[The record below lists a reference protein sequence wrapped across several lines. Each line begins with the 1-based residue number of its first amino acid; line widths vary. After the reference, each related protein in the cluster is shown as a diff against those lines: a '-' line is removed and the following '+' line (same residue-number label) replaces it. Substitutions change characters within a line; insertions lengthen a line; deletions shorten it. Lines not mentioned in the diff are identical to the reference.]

1 MVAQG
6 EEATVQEEA
15 CEDLHHQDGTVAD
28 EVDDLR
34 MDLRCKVSRQW
45 VAERLLQDTTTTTT
59 TTFTTKDH
67 HPVSNHHMA
76 EHLRLVRDHHCQLAK
91 PLRWTTVQERLQQTM
106 D

>member
-1 MVAQG
+1 MVAQE

-28 EVDDLR
+28 VDDLR
-34 MDLRCKVSRQW
+34 MDLRCKVSHQW
-45 VAERLLQDTTTTTT
+45 DAERLLQDTTT

-91 PLRWTTVQERLQQTM
+91 PLRWTTAQERLQQTM